1 MYMTVKHKHYILEEE
16 RIKRAQELLG
26 TKNETETIE
35 RALAEVITERER
47 SQKAWKVQDRFLW
60 SKIQMIDVYGRVE

>member
-1 MYMTVKHKHYILEEE
+1 MNMNIKHKHYILDED
-16 RIKRAQELLG
+16 RIRRAQQLLG

-47 SQKAWKVQDRFLW
+47 ARAAWKVQERVLW
-60 SKIQMIDVYGRVE
+60 SKIQMNDAYGLME